1 MSRTQGNWIA
11 KELKIEDRVAW
22 FDVMPAADGPYRGP
36 IAYVHPAERIGGIT
50 MEEAKA
56 NAELIAAAPAMF
68 DALEKIAGEAPSR
81 EPSKYPTVGP
91 HKGWS
96 AELSEYFDDIIMQA
110 FNEGSDRACWELG
123 QIADAAL
130 KATGEA

>member
-1 MSRTQGNWIA
+1 MRTQGTWIA

-22 FDVMPAADGPYRGP
+22 FDVMPAVEGPYRGS
-36 IAYVHPAERIGGIT
+36 IAYVHHAEKIGGIT

-68 DALEKIAGEAPSR
+68 DALEKIAGEAPAK
-81 EPSKYPTVGP
+81 EPRDGPSVGWP
-91 HKGWS
+91 PSWS
-96 AELSEYFDDIIMQA
+96 TNYRDEVNDMIRDAFD
-110 FNEGSDRACWELG
+110 EGYTRALWEMG

-130 KATGEA
+130 KGAA